1 MTAFFGEKGYRI
13 NSSVYMNVPENY
25 TFPYLERHAVS
36 IKTAHSYVSLRLCD
50 SRGMPGLRKVDRKTT
65 HCMVS
70 DSVTLD
76 WVCKERCVFKDSLY
90 SLVTR
95 KNIVATAA
103 VTQDFSLEI
112 QVRMHTELQTVQI
125 QKSHVVRHI

>member
-1 MTAFFGEKGYRI
+1 MECPA
-13 NSSVYMNVPENY
+13 
-25 TFPYLERHAVS
+25 
-36 IKTAHSYVSLRLCD
+36 YVKID
-50 SRGMPGLRKVDRKTT
+50 QKTT

-70 DSVTLD
+70 DSVTLV
-76 WVCKERCVFKDSLY
+76 WVSKERCVFKDSLY

-103 VTQDFSLEI
+103 VTQDFSPEM
-112 QVRMHTELQTVQI
+112 QFRMHTELQTVHI